1 MIYYLSL
8 GLYELSYNMSYNK
21 DLNAGDQVLNAK
33 MNTSVSLTFNR
44 CFSNINGDVP
54 NRG

>member
-1 MIYYLSL
+1 MINYLLL

-21 DLNAGDQVLNAK
+21 DSNAGDQVLNAK
-33 MNTSVSLTFNR
+33 MNASVSLG

-54 NRG
+54 NTG